1 MPVRRLLIPQ
11 KPPAGTSGEPQPGAS
26 GLYRVSNAGFAGQLL
41 AAARRVG
48 NVLFVACAGDLGK
61 DHTIQV
67 GEASRTDRAIRKPE
81 GAAVSS
87 PPTLS

>member
-1 MPVRRLLIPQ
+1 MPRLVVLQ
-11 KPPAGTSGEPQPGAS
+11 KLPAETGEEPQQGRS
-26 GLYRVSNAGFAGQLL
+26 DLYRVSNAGFAGQFLA

-48 NVLFVACAGDLGK
+48 HVSFVARAVDLGI
-61 DHTIQV
+61 DDALEVSET
-67 GEASRTDRAIRKPE
+67 SRTVRAFREPQ